1 MKFLNLSTDGK
12 IKVATIH
19 KLKTTKIANFYF
31 GKINFSKD
39 SLLILEV

>member
-12 IKVATIH
+12 VKVATIH
-19 KLKTTKIANFYF
+19 KLKTKIASFYF